1 MGGGGPCFF
10 PLGTGRLF
18 VIFTTEELGELASSE
33 EEGTRVAGKSPGRN
47 QDTWG
52 GAPGLHDPG
61 KPFPISGPQFPRAP
75 QGIWAGQRPE
85 TPRPSRQWPEQLS
98 GFASQR
104 AAATGQGSDPDCHGA
119 CRATP
124 RRAGALTARRDARAR
139 GLGGKRVLGQI
150 LGSHQEG
157 AKWGQSEGPT
167 QAWNILR
174 SGFLLKEER
183 KVRLHIW

>member
-1 MGGGGPCFF
+1 M
-10 PLGTGRLF
+10 
-18 VIFTTEELGELASSE
+18 IFTTEELGELASSE

-124 RRAGALTARRDARAR
+124 RRAGALTARRDAKPTNLR
-139 GLGGKRVLGQI
+139 GRSFLVVAILAQLPPQPPAESHVTADCLVGVPPPLGRGFWSDVMTPYR
-150 LGSHQEG
+150 GSV
-157 AKWGQSEGPT
+157 S
-167 QAWNILR
+167 
-174 SGFLLKEER
+174 SF
-183 KVRLHIW
+183 